1 MSTSIYSRLSTYGGI
16 SLEYA
21 DIGESVFVSVA
32 GAAYTPPERG
42 DFRRAGGTRLVQ
54 LLQECPGV
62 VETFQTS
69 AGTLRLPANTVS
81 EATNDAGDG
90 RIFFLKNSGTGN
102 IVVEDYLGASLYTL
116 SSGSIVI
123 IMGNTANTWDF
134 VAASPYLLSPGTNI
148 NFSTPSLSSQ
158 LINAFTLQSS
168 TTTASTYM
176 LLSTSDS
183 QQVFIGTTAGQSVD
197 LPDATTLDV
206 GRLFILW
213 NNSTQNIVVNNN
225 TGAMLFNLPA
235 NYRAIVTVTDISTI
249 AGQWSWM
256 LITES
261 STPGLATKAGIIPAV
276 SFTGSPKTAT
286 VTFATSFSSS
296 GYTIT
301 LTGIDKRSWSYDSK
315 TSSGFTINANAN
327 QALTNEVSWQALLSG
342 ETI

>member
-42 DFRRAGGTRLVQ
+42 DFRRVGGTRLVQ

-134 VAASPYLLSPGTNI
+134 LSTSASSLLPGVNVSFNGSYI
-148 NFSTPSLSSQ
+148 DVL
-158 LINAFTLQSS
+158 TLFS
-168 TTTASTYM
+168 TTTSASTIS
-176 LLSTSDS
+176 LLDTSES
-183 QQVFIGTTAGQSVD
+183 QQVFTGTTAGQNVD
-197 LPDATTLDV
+197 FPDATTLDV
-206 GRLFILW
+206 GRVFVIW
-213 NNSTQNIVVNNN
+213 NDSTQVVAVNNN
-225 TGAMLFNLPA
+225 SSALLVNVPGT
-235 NYRAIVTVTDISTI
+235 YRGIFTLTDNSTS
-249 AGQWSWM
+249 AGVWTWM
-256 LITES
+256 LMTES
-261 STPGLATKAGIIPAV
+261 GSTSGLATKAGIIPAI
-276 SFTGSPKTAT
+276 SFSGSPKTAT
-286 VTFATSFSSS
+286 VTFATSFSS
-296 GYTIT
+296 GAYTIT
-301 LTGIDKRSWSYDSK
+301 LTGVDKRSWSYESK
-315 TSSGFTINANAN
+315 TAAGFTINASAN
-327 QALTNEVSWQALLSG
+327 QALTDEVSWQALLSG